1 MSIREKCSMVSV
13 LIIDDNTDIV
23 DSMVEGM
30 DMFGI
35 KVKGKAYDG
44 LEQFKKKIVQTL
56 YY

>member
-44 LEQFKKKIVQTL
+44 LEGLEQFKKK
-56 YY
+56 